1 MKYQLSKKLKKQCIL
16 FLTALAVSVMFALPA
31 FGQEAEKTDAAAA
44 EFHYV
49 HDPRLNPKAMED
61 IIEDSSAV
69 YGFSPNP
76 DSVRLGQYASYDWSD
91 PEIVESAR
99 QERIA
104 YHEKNADL
112 YSMME
117 QLQTEGKSIE
127 EIARTI
133 SAERNR
139 LRLAAYDGDP
149 EGLAKV
155 KQSNLDTYGN
165 EEGPTADSL
174 YEKYGSWE
182 TVLEKAFSVNS
193 GMDACLGLY
202 DDYYELYVASGQLV
216 NLYTVVKGD
225 YLEKIAAQQ
234 LGSRTLWS
242 TIYQMNTDILRN
254 PNLIYPGQI
263 LKLPSAS
270 AAPGVLDVIQTYQ
283 E

>member
-1 MKYQLSKKLKKQCIL
+1 MYQLSKKLKKQCIL
-16 FLTALAVSVMFALPA
+16 FFTTLAVSIIFVLPA
-31 FGQEAEKTDAAAA
+31 SGQETAEPAAAA
-44 EFHYV
+44 EEFHYV
-49 HDPRLNPKAMED
+49 HDPRMNPKAMED
-61 IIEDSSAV
+61 IIEDPSAV

-76 DSVRLGQYASYDWSD
+76 DSVRLGQFASYDWSD
-91 PEIVESAR
+91 PEIVENAR

-112 YSMME
+112 YGMME
-117 QLQTEGKSIE
+117 QLQAEGKSIE

-149 EGLAKV
+149 EGLAAV

-174 YEKYGSWE
+174 YAKYGSWE

-234 LGSRTLWS
+234 LGSRALWN

-263 LKLPSAS
+263 LKLPSDS
-270 AAPGVLDVIQTYQ
+270 AALGVLDVIQTYQ

>member
-1 MKYQLSKKLKKQCIL
+1 MYQLSKKLKKQCIL
-16 FLTALAVSVMFALPA
+16 FFVTLAVSVMSVIPV
-31 FGQEAEKTDAAAA
+31 FGQEAAEPAAVEA

-49 HDPRLNPKAMED
+49 HDPRMNPKAMED
-61 IIEDSSAV
+61 IIEDPSAV

-76 DSVRLGQYASYDWSD
+76 DSVRLGQFASYDWSD
-91 PEIVESAR
+91 PEMVENAR

-104 YHEKNADL
+104 YHENNAGL

-149 EGLAKV
+149 EGLAAV

-174 YEKYGSWE
+174 YAKYGSWE

-202 DDYYELYVASGQLV
+202 DDYYDLYLASGQLV
-216 NLYTVVKGD
+216 TLYTVVEGD

-234 LGSRTLWS
+234 LGSRALWN
-242 TIYQMNTDILRN
+242 TIYQMNTDSLRN
-254 PNLIYPGQI
+254 PNRIYPGQI
-263 LKLPSAS
+263 LKLPSDP
-270 AAPGVLDVIQTYQ
+270 AAPSVLDVIQTYQ